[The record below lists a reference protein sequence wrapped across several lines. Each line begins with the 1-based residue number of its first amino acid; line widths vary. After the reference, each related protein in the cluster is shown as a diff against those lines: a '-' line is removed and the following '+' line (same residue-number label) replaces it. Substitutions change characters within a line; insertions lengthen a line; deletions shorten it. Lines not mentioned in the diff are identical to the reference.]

1 MWRRGRPRRQ
11 RKHKH
16 LLAVRAV
23 CVNAARVLPPLARG
37 MSGAD
42 VCADNWLP
50 TSADDDDE
58 CVHSAL
64 MSHTHTRSRSACS
77 TSHGHVNY
85 GKMVGNHH
93 RVCVRVCYGERH
105 TLSTPFAAIV
115 DGRRHHP
122 RRPRSFC
129 QPLSDSWAVAAP
141 TLAVLA
147 LADSLIAVVYDR
159 HVCVCLP

>member
-1 MWRRGRPRRQ
+1 MGDLEDNAN
-11 RKHKH
+11 KH
-16 LLAVRAV
+16 LHAVRAV

-37 MSGAD
+37 ISGAD

-50 TSADDDDE
+50 TSADDDDDE

-77 TSHGHVNY
+77 TSHDHGNY

-93 RVCVRVCYGERH
+93 RVCVCYGERH
-105 TLSTPFAAIV
+105 TLSSSSSTPFAAIV

-129 QPLSDSWAVAAP
+129 QPLSDSWAVAAQRLRFWRWQ
-141 TLAVLA
+141 T
-147 LADSLIAVVYDR
+147 R
-159 HVCVCLP
+159 